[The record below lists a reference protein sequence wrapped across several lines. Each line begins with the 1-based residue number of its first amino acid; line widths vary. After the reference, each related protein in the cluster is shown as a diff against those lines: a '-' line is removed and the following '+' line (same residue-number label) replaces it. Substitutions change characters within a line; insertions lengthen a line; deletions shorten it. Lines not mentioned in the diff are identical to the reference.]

1 MAKIFAT
8 EVSSEAIRISETNVK
23 RYKVGERVELLLG
36 DDDAHEVLITHA
48 YPIAWL
54 IRHALDAPAARW
66 LGLNSANAALTVIEN
81 RPELPP
87 SIVMFNDMSH
97 LRADLQW
104 TGFPKTLCP

>member
-1 MAKIFAT
+1 
-8 EVSSEAIRISETNVK
+8 
-23 RYKVGERVELLLG
+23 
-36 DDDAHEVLITHA
+36 
-48 YPIAWL
+48 
-54 IRHALDAPAARW
+54 
-66 LGLNSANAALTVIEN
+66 VIEN